1 MLELPKLLGQRWANF
16 HSVYYYWQLLS
27 DMLLS
32 VNVKKL
38 LLIKKIKKFVHWAK
52 SVCSKVWYKIII
64 GYLVSMII
72 VRGRLFTSLFIHSE
86 LQVISHHWLLVHNAA
101 EFCRMLQL
109 LGIALHDVVD
119 LLQLVGQPLL
129 AAKLV
134 LLEREDQLLVVLHS
148 VTEKRKIFNL
158 SFHQRLTKVH
168 AVN

>member
-1 MLELPKLLGQRWANF
+1 
-16 HSVYYYWQLLS
+16 
-27 DMLLS
+27 
-32 VNVKKL
+32 
-38 LLIKKIKKFVHWAK
+38 
-52 SVCSKVWYKIII
+52 
-64 GYLVSMII
+64 
-72 VRGRLFTSLFIHSE
+72 
-86 LQVISHHWLLVHNAA
+86 
-101 EFCRMLQL
+101 MLQL

-134 LLEREDQLLVVLHS
+134 LLQGEDQLLVVLHS